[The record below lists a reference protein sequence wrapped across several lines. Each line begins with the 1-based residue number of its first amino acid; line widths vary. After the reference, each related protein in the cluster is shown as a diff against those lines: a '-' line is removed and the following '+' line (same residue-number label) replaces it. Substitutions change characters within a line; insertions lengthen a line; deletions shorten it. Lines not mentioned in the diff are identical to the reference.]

1 MNILIFLAI
10 GAVAGWLA
18 GTIMKGGGSGL
29 LMNIVIGVIGAVLG
43 GVLFGLLGIKTG
55 GLIGEIVTATVG
67 AVLLLFIIGKVK
79 GK

>member
-1 MNILIFLAI
+1 MDILIFLVI

-18 GTIMKGGGSGL
+18 GMIMKSGNSGL
-29 LMNIVIGVIGAVLG
+29 LRNMIIGIIGAVLG

-55 GLIGEIVTATVG
+55 GLIGAIITATVG